1 MTSFDEDAEAE
12 RQALRQRLVMGGA
25 VDDAIY
31 AKLEAKL
38 EAKLVNQA
46 RLYATTDA
54 RVWAEEFAKVF
65 PDVAQGTMITWFAN
79 AIETARMLDRGKT
92 KAASDTVV
100 LDRSA
105 LFEMLGEYALPP
117 WEAAELTEW
126 VETHDLSKTEMS
138 TAMTEEDAES

>member
-31 AKLEAKL
+31 AKL

>member
-12 RQALRQRLVMGGA
+12 RLALRQRLVMGGA

-31 AKLEAKL
+31 AKL